1 LPTEKSPAGNPE
13 QRAFF
18 ASKTAS
24 QMIQA
29 TARAPY
35 NTNFDR
41 PVVDGH
47 RKKGRATVAETA
59 FILIV
64 EKDALR
70 AEAMVKDLS
79 EQGHVCLVV
88 PSGSEALDS
97 IRVRQP
103 DVIVADESLFDK
115 GNDNLLRQA
124 RRLAPQAEIILVTDG
139 ARRPPDDSTTEDA
152 VRVYRRIPRQMN
164 ADDARATIFAAA
176 DQATRNRH
184 RRALQ
189 EQVERRFEFEGIV
202 TGNPQMER
210 IINMIRRVADSKLT
224 VLILGPSGSGKEL
237 AAQAIHRHSP
247 RRNKPYR
254 AINCAGLNENLLE
267 SELFGHVKGAFTGA
281 ISDRKGLFEVADG
294 GTLFLDEVG
303 DMPLPM
309 QAKLL
314 RVLENGEIL
323 PVGST
328 EVRKVDV
335 RVVAATRRDLRA
347 MIDSGAFRDDLF
359 YRLHQATIRLPAL
372 RERRDDIPL
381 LIDHFL
387 KEACRL
393 HNKKV
398 DSISP
403 EAVRRLTSY
412 SWPGNIREL
421 RSVIDVMVVM
431 ADRPQ
436 LEIEDLPE
444 NIRGSTD
451 IVLAGTAGTAGLTM
465 EQMERIHIANTLK
478 LTGGNREKTAKIL
491 GIGARTLYR
500 KLREYGL

>member
-1 LPTEKSPAGNPE
+1 MRGRTEL
-13 QRAFF
+13 
-18 ASKTAS
+18 
-24 QMIQA
+24 
-29 TARAPY
+29 
-35 NTNFDR
+35 
-41 PVVDGH
+41 
-47 RKKGRATVAETA
+47 AETA

-64 EKDALR
+64 EGDPSR
-70 AEAMVKDLS
+70 AEAMAEGLR
-79 EQGHVCLVV
+79 EQGHVCLVIQ
-88 PSGSEALDS
+88 SGPEALES
-97 IRVRQP
+97 INVRQP
-103 DVIVADESLFDK
+103 DVIVADELLL
-115 GNDNLLRQA
+115 GNGSSGLLRQA
-124 RRLAPQAEIILVTDG
+124 RRLAPQAEIVLISGDEDKPREG
-139 ARRPPDDSTTEDA
+139 AVVDEGLRLFRRISRQAPPDE
-152 VRVYRRIPRQMN
+152 
-164 ADDARATIFAAA
+164 ARAVIATAAE
-176 DQATRNRH
+176 QATRNRH
-184 RRALQ
+184 QRALQ
-189 EQVERRFEFEGIV
+189 EQAERRFEFEGIV
-202 TGNPQMER
+202 TANPQMER

-224 VLILGPSGSGKEL
+224 VLILGASGTGKEL
-237 AAQAIHRHSP
+237 AARAIHRHSP
-247 RRNKPYR
+247 RRTKAYR

-281 ISDRKGLFEVADG
+281 ISDRKGLFEMADG

-328 EVRKVDV
+328 EIRKVDV
-335 RVVAATRRDLRA
+335 RVVAATRRDLRG
-347 MIDSGAFRDDLF
+347 MIDSGEFRDDLF

-381 LIDHFL
+381 LIDYFL

-393 HNKKV
+393 HNKDV
-398 DSISP
+398 QSISP
-403 EAVRRLTSY
+403 EAIRRLTAY

-436 LEIEDLPE
+436 LEVEDLPE
-444 NIRGSTD
+444 NIRGSTE
-451 IVLAGTAGTAGLTM
+451 IVLAGAAGTTGLTM

>member
-1 LPTEKSPAGNPE
+1 
-13 QRAFF
+13 
-18 ASKTAS
+18 
-24 QMIQA
+24 M
-29 TARAPY
+29 
-35 NTNFDR
+35 
-41 PVVDGH
+41 
-47 RKKGRATVAETA
+47 AETA

-64 EKDALR
+64 EQDPSR
-70 AEAMVKDLS
+70 AEAMVAGLNQ
-79 EQGHVCLVV
+79 QGHICLVV
-88 PSGSEALDS
+88 PSGTEALDS

-103 DVIVADESLFDK
+103 DVIVAEESLL
-115 GNDNLLRQA
+115 DNGSEGLLRQA
-124 RRLAPQAEIILVTDG
+124 RRLAPQAEIVLIVAGDRKP
-139 ARRPPDDSTTEDA
+139 RRESADDDT
-152 VRVYRRIPRQMN
+152 VRVYQRIPHQMN
-164 ADDARATIFAAA
+164 TDDARAIIFAAA

-184 RRALQ
+184 RRVLQ

-202 TGNPQMER
+202 TGNAQMER

-267 SELFGHVKGAFTGA
+267 SELFGHIKGAFTGA

-347 MIDSGAFRDDLF
+347 MIDTREFRDDLF

-387 KEACRL
+387 KEAGRL
-393 HNKKV
+393 HNKHV

-436 LEIEDLPE
+436 LEIDDLPE
-444 NIRGSTD
+444 NIRGSTE
-451 IVLAGTAGTAGLTM
+451 IVLASTAGTAGLTM